1 MGVTTDYL
9 GHIEIV
15 PPLND
20 SEMAYLHAFA
30 RSRRCWRPGG
40 PYEVEPADPPTRN
53 TDIDTERHNSIA
65 EGQPSLWCQW
75 TPCPQGCC
83 LGWDGHE
90 KFYAGTLWMQYLIDH
105 FLRPGALAQSSGRRE
120 FADFTFDHR
129 TDGIIVGHQQDNREL
144 FAIRVIDG
152 EVSREVLRR
161 GDPMPWDEPGWWTDL
176 LEEPAP
182 SRSTRRR
189 LGRK

>member
-1 MGVTTDYL
+1 ML
-9 GHIEIV
+9 
-15 PPLND
+15 
-20 SEMAYLHAFA
+20 A
-30 RSRRCWRPGG
+30 SRA
-40 PYEVEPADPPTRN
+40 YEVEPADPPTRT

-90 KFYAGTLWMQYLIDH
+90 KFYAGTLWMQ
-105 FLRPGALAQSSGRRE
+105 
-120 FADFTFDHR
+120 
-129 TDGIIVGHQQDNREL
+129 DNREL
-144 FAIRVIDG
+144 FAIWVIDG

-161 GDPMPWDEPGWWTDL
+161 GDPMPWDEPGWWTAL

-182 SRSTRRR
+182 SRSTRRH